1 MLFPVTLLFAPLI
14 VMIKN
19 YPRQLLVVDQAK
31 RLQSMTSSLLHEVL
45 AKVIVTI
52 GFSVLGLLCGILS
65 CVFGSLIGTLY

>member
-1 MLFPVTLLFAPLI
+1 
-14 VMIKN
+14 MIKN